1 MNKGNRRIYEQNI
14 KYLEQLGISG
24 KVTQTKDNLLKLRA
38 ALVCMGVG
46 PSELTQELAQIV
58 NPSGEKRTGNVG
70 LPVEFRSIFR
80 DGSFLLSLP
89 TSVVYK
95 GLQDGDRDFTA
106 SSPFGLEGSISNF
119 NLTLQ
124 GRKVI
129 GLNLYKQPEWI
140 NQTTTSGKPM
150 TAMFLPEAG
159 DNLMG
164 ATRANGGCEYF
175 GQKEACGFCG
185 LDPLRG
191 GDGKTPQDFAEVAAA
206 AYAERPKTTSLTLT
220 AGNTYTEIRGLE
232 QYLRFITAI
241 SQAVNARGIKPWIE
255 VEASPPDFERAGA
268 KAYQTIDALI
278 EAGVTSFISN
288 MEQYSPEAR
297 VSALPAKSKIQY
309 GDYAKFF
316 NYVREK
322 GFPVSSVL
330 IAGMDDS
337 DENIVQGARFLT
349 ENGAYPII
357 LPFRP
362 RGKYGSRDPIDPNR
376 LYNVSLEVAGIVRSA
391 GIFPSSPGCANCGG
405 CSIDVQATARA
416 YQLCSRD
423 STDFKAMGRIQLIGE
438 LLTK

>member
-1 MNKGNRRIYEQNI
+1 MNKGNKRVYEQNI
-14 KYLEQLGISG
+14 TYLEQLGISG
-24 KVTQTKDNLLKLRA
+24 RVDQTYDNLLKLRA
-38 ALVCMGVG
+38 ALMCMGVG
-46 PSELTQELAQIV
+46 PSDLTQELAQIV

-70 LPVEFRSIFR
+70 LPMEFRSIFR
-80 DGSFLLSLP
+80 DGGFLLSLP

-95 GLQDGDRDFTA
+95 GLQIGDRDFTA
-106 SSPFGLEGSISNF
+106 SSPFSLEGSVGNIS
-119 NLTLQ
+119 LTLE
-124 GRKVI
+124 GERVV
-129 GLNLYKQPEWI
+129 GLNLYEQPKWI

-175 GQKEACGFCG
+175 RRKDACAFCG
-185 LDPLRG
+185 LDPLKG

-220 AGNTYTEIRGLE
+220 AGNTYTEMRGLE
-232 QYLRFITAI
+232 QYLQFISAI
-241 SQAVNARGIKPWIE
+241 RQAVNARGIKPWIE
-255 VEASPPDFERAGA
+255 VEASPPDFANAGA
-268 KAYQTIDALI
+268 KACATIDALI
-278 EAGVTSFISN
+278 DAGVTSFISN

-297 VSALPAKSKIQY
+297 ASALPAKSNIPY
-309 GDYAKFF
+309 NDYARFF

-330 IAGMDDS
+330 IAGMDDC
-337 DENIVQGARFLT
+337 DENIVEGARFLT

-376 LYNVSLEVAGIVRSA
+376 LYSVSLEVAKIVVSA
-391 GIFPSSPGCANCGG
+391 GIFPLSPGCTNCGG
-405 CSIDVQATARA
+405 CSIDVQATRGEYQRKYAREA
-416 YQLCSRD
+416 EILEGAR
-423 STDFKAMGRIQLIGE
+423 MRV
-438 LLTK
+438 